1 MIYNYKIR
9 LNKMLINFIGGM
21 HMIKDFEIKM
31 RESAKANGSKGFLE
45 GVD

>member
-1 MIYNYKIR
+1 
-9 LNKMLINFIGGM
+9 MLINFIGGI

-31 RESAKANGSKGFLE
+31 WEAAKANDSKGFLE

>member
-1 MIYNYKIR
+1 
-9 LNKMLINFIGGM
+9 MLINFIGDI

-31 RESAKANGSKGFLE
+31 WESAKANDSKGCLE

>member
-1 MIYNYKIR
+1 
-9 LNKMLINFIGGM
+9 MLINYIGGI

-31 RESAKANGSKGFLE
+31 WESAKTNDSKGFLE

>member
-1 MIYNYKIR
+1 
-9 LNKMLINFIGGM
+9 MLINFIGGM

-31 RESAKANGSKGFLE
+31 RESAKANDSKGFLE